1 MSRSVRNGVSPQ
13 EGPGNGTASVYSE
26 TTPLL
31 TESSP
36 AGLLPQQS
44 EREESNEPVTGKDND
59 RSLHNFQILVLC
71 FCRIADPISF
81 FCIIPFI
88 NQMIFETGKIA
99 ESDVGFYTGLIVGLE
114 STMQLVSSDNVQR
127 SHSSLLLKCSP

>member
-1 MSRSVRNGVSPQ
+1 MSQSVRNGVSPQ
-13 EGPGNGTASVYSE
+13 KDPGNGTTSVYTE

-31 TESSP
+31 TNSSP
-36 AGLLPQQS
+36 ADLLPQQT
-44 EREESNEPVTGKDND
+44 ERDGSNEPVSGKDDD
-59 RSLHNFQILVLC
+59 RPMDKFQIFVLC
-71 FCRIADPISF
+71 FCRIADPVSF

-99 ESDVGFYTGLIVGLE
+99 ESDVGFYTGLIVRLG
-114 STMQLVSSDNVQR
+114 SAMQLFSSDNVQR